1 MNAASIP
8 DSRRLVL
15 GAAIGF
21 GVEEVRVFVES
32 LRATG
37 YAGDVMML
45 VRWPGFKV
53 SRYLKRHR
61 VHPMRLVQTRSF
73 TRSPHARRYTIY
85 TEYLRQ
91 RADRYDQ
98 VMWAD
103 TRDVVFQKHPF
114 EGITGPHCHFF
125 LESSVR
131 TIGTDETNARWV
143 KGCFSPQDAAALAPK
158 RISCSGITIG
168 GTRAM
173 LTYLDRMR
181 QRIDEV
187 PYRIYREIGHGYD
200 QGLHNGLVYLD
211 ASIEGVTVENNGH
224 IATMALEPRT
234 AYQLGDDKHIR
245 TAGGHLPAI
254 CHQYDR
260 FPDLKLAMEARFPA
274 T

>member
-1 MNAASIP
+1 MNVASIP

-15 GAAIGF
+15 GAAVGF
-21 GVEEVRVFVES
+21 GVEQVHVFVES

-37 YAGDVMML
+37 YTGDVMML
-45 VRWPGFKV
+45 VRWPGFEIT
-53 SRYLKRHR
+53 RYLKRHG
-61 VHPMRLVQTRSF
+61 VHPMRIFQTRSF
-73 TRSPHARRYTIY
+73 SRSPHARRYTVY
-85 TEYLRQ
+85 SDYLREH
-91 RADRYDQ
+91 ADRYDQ
-98 VMWAD
+98 VMLSD
-103 TRDVVFQKHPF
+103 TRDVVFQTHPF
-114 EGITGPHCHFF
+114 EGLTGTHCHFF

-143 KGCFSPQDAAALAPK
+143 KGVFSAEDAAALAPK

-173 LTYLDRMR
+173 ITYLNRMK

-211 ASIEGVTVENNGH
+211 KSIDGVTVENNGH

-234 AYQLGDDKHIR
+234 AYELGQDTRIR
-245 TAGGHLPAI
+245 TVGGHLPPI

-260 FPDLKLAMEARFPA
+260 FPDLRAAMEARYPA